1 MTLDLSSL
9 GNAIAQGD
17 EALAY
22 CGGDLARAD
31 AQLAMHLRAGAIRAF
46 EFIYE
51 LSIKTLRRYLIETE
65 ANPAAVEEMSFND
78 LIRRAYELG
87 LIEAEL
93 ADWKEFRRHRG
104 TTSHT
109 YDAAK
114 AQAVFEIIPTFLAE
128 ARFLAA
134 RIAERQEPSA

>member
-1 MTLDLSSL
+1 VATSPGLTP
-9 GNAIAQGD
+9 NWPCICAP
-17 EALAY
+17 
-22 CGGDLARAD
+22 
-31 AQLAMHLRAGAIRAF
+31 GAIQAF

-51 LSIKTLRRYLIETE
+51 LSIKTLRRHLIETE

-78 LIRRAYELG
+78 LIGRAYELG
-87 LIEAEL
+87 LIKAEP
-93 ADWKEFRRHRG
+93 ADWKAFRRHRG

-114 AQAVFEIIPTFLAE
+114 ARAVFEIIPAFLAE

-134 RIAERQEPSA
+134 RVTERHEPST